1 MGISP
6 KFLDEL
12 DEQQRTAVLTTNG
25 PVIVFAGA
33 GSGKTRV
40 LTYRVAYLT
49 YAVGVPPSFIMAVTF
64 TNKAAEEMKERLQ
77 KLIGSA
83 CEQMWI
89 GTFHAIC
96 ARMLRMHG
104 ARIGLKNNFVIF
116 DEDDQTT
123 LIKRIMRELKL
134 EGLNPIAVREAIS
147 NSKVNIVKPI
157 ELAERAQNPFENA
170 VATIYERYEA
180 TLRLSNAV
188 DFDDLLLYALR
199 MLQEDEGVL
208 GYYSKRFQYIH
219 VDEYQDVNRLQHEL
233 VCTLSSLHRN
243 VFIVGDDDQAIYGW
257 RMASARFMLE
267 LKERFKDAKI
277 ITLEKN
283 YRSTG
288 TILEAA
294 HHVIQNNRI
303 RHEKRLQATR
313 EKGCKIFVYEALDEN
328 KEALFVANMIREL
341 ISQCGKRY
349 GDFAV
354 MYRVNAQ
361 SRPFEETFAFMGIPY
376 RVVGAMRFY
385 ERREIKDIL
394 AFMRLLVNMDDEV
407 SLLRVINLP
416 PRGIGDA
423 TIRALRT
430 EANSLG
436 LPLSRLVLEDVKI
449 KSLSRRQLD
458 AVLDFRGMLR
468 QWRWRLDKLSI
479 PQLIQTIIEESGYA
493 QMLLHTEDE
502 AQARERLANI
512 EQLAIAAQR
521 AFGDEPAS
529 KTLQPFLEQIALMT
543 PQDEVS
549 WEGEAVTLLTV
560 HSAKGLEFPVVF
572 VVGLEEGLF
581 PHSRSMSNE
590 EEFEEER
597 RLFYV
602 ALTRAKDMVFLTSV
616 AKRMRKGSDGYTYHF
631 QKASRFIDEI
641 PEGLKCYLYGD
652 PTVRG
657 FIPVFSPTVA
667 LHHLQ
672 SAGLNF
678 GMHLGALKPALSRIG
693 SSNESFSDDLSSSL
707 ADELTVGDRVF
718 HVKFGTG
725 VVKAIECVGSKRHVY
740 VLFDDPAVGEK
751 CLAPEYAPLKKL
763 T

>member
-1 MGISP
+1 MGILP

-49 YAVGVPPSFIMAVTF
+49 YAIGVPPSFIIAVTF
-64 TNKAAEEMKERLQ
+64 TNKAAEEMKERLH
-77 KLIGSA
+77 KLVGNA
-83 CEQMWI
+83 CEHMWI

-104 ARIGLKNNFVIF
+104 ARIGLKSNFVIF

-134 EGLNPIAVREAIS
+134 EGYSPIAVREAIS
-147 NSKVNIVKPI
+147 NSKVNMLKPAD
-157 ELAERAQNPFENA
+157 LAERAQTPFENV
-170 VATIYERYEA
+170 VATVYERYEA

-188 DFDDLLLYALR
+188 DFDDLLLLALR
-199 MLQEDEGVL
+199 MLQEDEGIL
-208 GYYSKRFQYIH
+208 RYYSQRFQYIH
-219 VDEYQDVNRLQHEL
+219 VDEYQDVNMLQHEL

-243 VFIVGDDDQAIYGW
+243 VFVVGDDDQAIYGW
-257 RMASARFMLE
+257 RMASAKFMLE

-277 ITLEKN
+277 VTLEKN

-303 RHEKRLQATR
+303 RHEKSLQATR
-313 EKGCKIFVYEALDEN
+313 EKGYKIVVYEAPDEN

-349 GDFAV
+349 SDFAV

-361 SRPFEETFAFMGIPY
+361 SRPFEEAFAFIGIPY

-394 AFMRLLVNMDDEV
+394 AFMRLLLNMDDEV

-416 PRGIGDA
+416 PRGIGDG
-423 TIRALRT
+423 TIRALRA
-430 EANSLG
+430 EANSVG
-436 LPLSRLVLEDVKI
+436 MPLSRLVLEDVQI
-449 KSLSRRQLD
+449 KSLSKRQLD

-468 QWRWRLDKLSI
+468 QWRWHLDKLSI
-479 PQLIQTIIEESGYA
+479 PQLIQLIVDESGYG
-493 QMLLHTEDE
+493 QMLLHTEGE
-502 AQARERLANI
+502 MQARERLANI
-512 EQLAIAAQR
+512 EQLAVAAQR

-581 PHSRSMSNE
+581 PHSRSMNND

-616 AKRMRKGSDGYTYHF
+616 AKRIRKGSNGYTYYL

-641 PEGLKCYLYGD
+641 PDKLKCYIYGE
-652 PTVRG
+652 PTIRG
-657 FIPVFSPTVA
+657 FIPVFQPTVT

-672 SAGLNF
+672 SAGLDF
-678 GMHLGALKPALSRIG
+678 RTISSDAGAVLGGIDSPSGALAGDSR
-693 SSNESFSDDLSSSL
+693 SSSVS
-707 ADELTVGDRVF
+707 ELTVGDRVF
-718 HVKFGTG
+718 HAKFGTG
-725 VVKAIECVGSKRHVY
+725 VVKAVERVGNKRHVY
-740 VLFDDPAVGEK
+740 VLFDDPTIGEK